1 MLLLHKQGWGAGGK
15 DAKIISL
22 AIAQRTHDR
31 VAEGNRME
39 TWKLCLPQD
48 KANKLFT
55 ALV

>member
-1 MLLLHKQGWGAGGK
+1 MLLLHKQGWGGGGK
-15 DAKIISL
+15 DGKIISL

-48 KANKLFT
+48 KANKIFT